1 VRINDLLYCAALG
14 WTGWTWFADLIAMAF
29 LFFFYFLLLAGGSVP
44 YELIIMDVLAGGCR
58 SARLL

>member
-29 LFFFYFLLLAGGSVP
+29 FILLSFARRGSVP
-44 YELIIMDVLAGGCR
+44 YELIIMDVLGGGCR